1 MPNHL
6 LSEEYVLIEGHPVG
20 STFHPGICPLHLHY
34 HKHYKAV
41 SDSDIPRVYAL
52 LFFSCKGSGF
62 ICLSLDKLD
71 YIREH
76 KEH

>member
-34 HKHYKAV
+34 HKHYKVV

-52 LFFSCKGSGF
+52 LFFLAKAVA
-62 ICLSLDKLD
+62 LSALALTNSTT
-71 YIREH
+71 
-76 KEH
+76 